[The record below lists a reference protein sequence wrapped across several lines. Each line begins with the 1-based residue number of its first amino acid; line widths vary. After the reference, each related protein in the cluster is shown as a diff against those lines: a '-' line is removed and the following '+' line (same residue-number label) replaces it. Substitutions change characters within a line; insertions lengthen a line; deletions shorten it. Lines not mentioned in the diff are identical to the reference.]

1 MGVCVCVGGGELR
14 GSVPHPRV
22 WRSSFPGPSGL
33 ESFKPFPAH
42 PRLGEVCVN
51 ERERPGGGV
60 ESAGV

>member
-1 MGVCVCVGGGELR
+1 MCGGAS
-14 GSVPHPRV
+14 SVARCLILACGGA
-22 WRSSFPGPSGL
+22 FPGPCGL